1 MQVNFNPSVNI
12 IRDAERSLT
21 YYPTDNT
28 RRIINQL
35 VDDFRFGSHSFNIIG
50 SFGTG
55 KSSLLWALEQNLT
68 LKKPYFHPTLF
79 GNPKI
84 EIVKFVGEYKSIIEI
99 FAEKYEAT
107 DSENNKDIFAKI
119 YYEHQEVIKDG
130 LLVIMIDEFGK
141 FLEYA
146 SQNNP
151 EKEIYFFQE
160 LAEFVNDPKHNI
172 LLLTTVHQNFDAYSI
187 SLNSSQRQEWSKVKG
202 RFKEITFNEPVEQL
216 LRLASEHLGN
226 IVKKSA
232 DDDINAM
239 EVASLLR
246 NSEAYNL
253 NPSYASDIASGLY
266 PLDLLAAN
274 ALTISLQRYG
284 QNERSLFSFL
294 ESSDHTSIKY
304 LGKQKQQFYSLANV
318 YDYLLFNFYSF
329 IQSKYNPD
337 FGAWKSIRNG
347 IEEIENNF
355 QERTEEYVKII
366 KTIGLLNLTS
376 PQGGTLDQSFIEKY
390 AKLCLGITNP
400 KELIE
405 KLKSRN
411 VIIYREHIKRFI
423 LNEGTDLDVEAALIQ
438 AANKVSKIDDVA
450 TLLKRYY
457 DLPPVLAKAYTYE
470 IGTPRL
476 FEFVIT
482 DQLRADKPTGD
493 IDGFIYL
500 VFNEKLKL
508 NDVQKYSYERKN
520 EPLIYVHYDNSKS
533 IKDLL
538 YELQKLRKVRE
549 ENSNDK
555 IAVRL
560 LDENLVAAQKALN
573 HFILGNLH
581 SGSNHLTWVW
591 RGEEQNVFSK
601 RLFNQLLSGVC
612 QNAYHLTP
620 LVKNELFNKHKI
632 SPSISS
638 ARKNYWK
645 ALISNWNKIDLDFEK
660 EKFPPEKTI
669 YLTLLKENRISTT
682 FSNLS
687 ITEDK
692 NNIIPLW
699 TVSEDFINNSKER
712 KTKVSV
718 LISKL
723 SEAPF
728 KLKQGLVDIWVT
740 TFLFLKRDDFA
751 LFGENGYIPVI
762 TEETLDL
769 LIRYPDKYEIKA
781 FDIEGVRLDLF
792 NSYRSFL
799 QISQKDIFDNQVFI
813 ETIRPFLTFYR
824 QLPEYSKTTK
834 KISSEALAIRKAI
847 ENSQDP
853 ERTFFDDFPS
863 ALGYSLQRLTVNPSE
878 LPEYIGKLQKA
889 IDEIRHAYEAMVD
902 RFEMFIQDRIVGEK
916 VEFIEYKLILQ
927 KRYKNLKK
935 HLLLVNQ
942 RVFIQRL
949 DSTIEDRKAW
959 LNSLSQAVIGKPL
972 EVLTYEDE
980 LILPEKFRKMILDLD
995 SLTTLSKKDIDH
1007 EKESVFGLEIN
1018 SFIDGVNKTIVRF
1031 PKTKQKELS
1040 HIEDSIRIQLK
1051 SLGNDNQLNIAALA
1065 NIIKDLL
1072 KNDKG

>member
-1 MQVNFNPSVNI
+1 MQVSFNPSVNI
-12 IRDAERSLT
+12 IRDTERTLT

-35 VDDFRFGSHSFNIIG
+35 VDDFRIGSHTFNIIG
-50 SFGTG
+50 SYGTG
-55 KSSLLWALEQNLT
+55 KSSLLWAFEQNLT
-68 LKKPYFHPTLF
+68 NKKPYFHPSLF
-79 GNPKI
+79 GSPKN
-84 EIVKFVGEYKSIIEI
+84 EIIKFVGEYQSLTKVFSQ
-99 FAEKYEAT
+99 KYDVEEF
-107 DSENNKDIFAKI
+107 ENNKDIFAKI

-160 LAEFVNDPKHNI
+160 LAEFANDPKHNI
-172 LLLTTVHQNFDAYSI
+172 LLITTVHQNFDAYAFG
-187 SLNSSQRQEWSKVKG
+187 LNQSQRQEWSKVKG

-216 LRLASEHLGN
+216 LRLAAEHLGN

-232 DDDINAM
+232 DDDISIM
-239 EVASLLR
+239 EVSNLLR
-246 NSEAYNL
+246 SSKAYDI
-253 NPSYASDIASGLY
+253 NPIYASDVASGIY

-274 ALTISLQRYG
+274 ALTISLQKYG

-318 YDYLLFNFYSF
+318 YDYLLFNFYTF
-329 IQSKYNPD
+329 LQSKYNPD
-337 FGAWKSIRNG
+337 FGTWTSIRNA
-347 IEEIENNF
+347 IDEIENNF
-355 QERTEEYVKII
+355 QERTEDYVKII
-366 KTIGLLNLTS
+366 KTIGLLHLTTAH
-376 PQGGTLDQSFIEKY
+376 GGKLDQSFIEKY
-390 AKLCLGITNP
+390 AKLCLGIDNP
-400 KELIE
+400 ADLIY
-405 KLKSRN
+405 KLKSQKI
-411 VIIYREHIKRFI
+411 IIYREHIKRFI
-423 LNEGTDLDVEAALIQ
+423 LNEGTDLDVEAALIE
-438 AANKVSKIDDVA
+438 AANKVSQIEDVA

-482 DQLRADKPTGD
+482 DQLRVDKPTGD

-500 VFNEKLKL
+500 IFNERIKL
-508 NDVQKYSYERKN
+508 NDVKKYSLERQN

-538 YELQKLRKVRE
+538 YELEKLRKVRE

-560 LDENLVAAQKALN
+560 LDESLAAAQKTLN

-581 SGSNHLTWVW
+581 SGSEYLTWIW
-591 RGEEQNVFSK
+591 RGEQQSVFSK

-612 QNAYHLTP
+612 QNTYHQTP

-632 SPSISS
+632 SSSISS
-638 ARKNYWK
+638 ARKNYLK
-645 ALISNWNKIDLDFEK
+645 QLVTNWNKIDLGFEK
-660 EKFPPEKTI
+660 EKFPPEKNI
-669 YLTLLKENRISTT
+669 YFSLLKENRISTT
-682 FSNLS
+682 FNSLS
-687 ITEDK
+687 VTEDK
-692 NNIIPLW
+692 NNITPLW
-699 TVSEDFINNSKER
+699 TVSEEFIDSSKQR
-712 KTKVSV
+712 KHKVSV

-728 KLKQGLVDIWVT
+728 KLKQGLIDIWVT

-799 QISQKDIFDNQVFI
+799 QISQKEIFDNQVFI

-824 QLPEYSKTTK
+824 QLPEYSKNTK
-834 KISSEALAIRKAI
+834 KLSAESLAVRKAI

-853 ERTFFDDFPS
+853 EKTFFEDFPN
-863 ALGYSLQRLTVNPSE
+863 ALGYSLQKLTANPSS
-878 LPEYIGKLQKA
+878 LSNYIEKLQQS
-889 IDEIRHAYEAMVD
+889 IDEIRHAYDAMID
-902 RFEMFIQDRIVGEK
+902 RFEIFIQDRIIGEK
-916 VEFIEYKLILQ
+916 VEFFEYKSLLQ
-927 KRYKNLKK
+927 SRYKNLKK

-942 RVFIQRL
+942 RIFVQRL

-959 LNSLSQAVIGKPL
+959 LNSLSQSLIGKPL
-972 EVLTYEDE
+972 EVLTNEE
-980 LILPEKFRKMILDLD
+980 EVVLPEKFHKMILDLD
-995 SLTTLSKKDIDH
+995 SLTTISKKDIDYD
-1007 EKESVFGLEIN
+1007 KESVFGLEIN

-1031 PKTKQKELS
+1031 PKAKQKELS
-1040 HIEDSIRIQLK
+1040 HIEESVKMQLK
-1051 SLGNDNQLNIAALA
+1051 NLGNDNQLNIAALA

-1072 KNDKG
+1072 KK